1 MVDHPTG
8 DMINSEDPDS
18 IHQTAETYYH
28 GNGVEQFY
36 AKAAEL
42 FRKAA
47 DLGHER
53 SQFSIGHM
61 YQCGEGVERSE
72 EESRRWFD
80 MWQS

>member
-18 IHQTAETYYH
+18 IHQTAETYSH

-47 DLGHER
+47 DLGH
-53 SQFSIGHM
+53 
-61 YQCGEGVERSE
+61 
-72 EESRRWFD
+72 
-80 MWQS
+80 

>member
-8 DMINSEDPDS
+8 GMINSEDPDS